1 MVTRNYFRTREDGV
15 KLYKTESPNGYY
27 ILQNETNRKY
37 EVAIDVENSG
47 YTYSE
52 TDEKIKKDEDTQ
64 NEDRQSGN
72 RLQQAQMLF
81 QQE

>member
-72 RLQQAQMLF
+72 RLQ
-81 QQE
+81 